1 MKKQFKYLAALAMAS
16 VAGVS
21 QAAVDISA
29 EVTAAK
35 TDIGAAGAAI
45 IGVVV
50 SIAVITWIRRV
61 IK

>member
-1 MKKQFKYLAALAMAS
+1 MKKQFKYLAALALAS
-16 VAGVS
+16 AAGVS

-29 EVTAAK
+29 EVTTAK
-35 TDIGAAGAAI
+35 TDIGTAGALI

-50 SIAVITWIRRV
+50 SIAVFSWIRRV